1 MAVADE
7 NSKEKEKRRPRGLG
21 GLFKRSNG
29 LWTGSVEIP
38 TVDGKR
44 RRSEVS
50 SKDYKTAVE
59 KLRKLQDDV
68 ANGILPVTGKT
79 TVDQWMT
86 RWLESVHGPSLRPKA
101 LKSYSDTYR
110 LHISPYIGSK
120 RLDKLTSE
128 EIRGMHRIIQKGLG
142 AQKASTRN
150 AQLAHIVLSRA
161 LKDALREGLIRRN
174 PADAVATP
182 KHTTKEREPLDIP
195 SAKQFLRWQIDNN
208 DPLATRRAAAFLT
221 GCRPGEMIGLTWD
234 RCDLE
239 NELMDIS
246 WQLQQLSQ
254 VHGCG
259 EKTDAWPCGRIKA
272 GYCPQRKWDL
282 PPGFEHEV
290 LHRSLVLT
298 RPKTN
303 KGTRVIPIAPPLLAL
318 LTEYAKSQTGPN
330 PHGLV
335 WHHPDGRPISPREDH
350 ALWKEA
356 LEGAGLPDSPPYAS
370 RHTVATLLME
380 AGVEEMVR
388 MQILGQ
394 SSVQAHR
401 GYTHVNQA
409 HTRAALS
416 NLNELLS

>member
-1 MAVADE
+1 MAVAGE

-234 RCDLE
+234 RCDLK

-246 WQLQQLSQ
+246 WQLQQL
-254 VHGCG
+254 
-259 EKTDAWPCGRIKA
+259 T
-272 GYCPQRKWDL
+272 
-282 PPGFEHEV
+282 
-290 LHRSLVLT
+290 
-298 RPKTN
+298 
-303 KGTRVIPIAPPLLAL
+303 
-318 LTEYAKSQTGPN
+318 
-330 PHGLV
+330 
-335 WHHPDGRPISPREDH
+335 
-350 ALWKEA
+350 
-356 LEGAGLPDSPPYAS
+356 
-370 RHTVATLLME
+370 
-380 AGVEEMVR
+380 
-388 MQILGQ
+388 
-394 SSVQAHR
+394 
-401 GYTHVNQA
+401 
-409 HTRAALS
+409 
-416 NLNELLS
+416 

>member
-1 MAVADE
+1 MA
-7 NSKEKEKRRPRGLG
+7 EKKRRPRGEG

-29 LWTGSVEIP
+29 LWVGTVEIP
-38 TVDGKR
+38 TEDGKR
-44 RRSEVS
+44 RRPEVS
-50 SKDYKTAVE
+50 SKDYKTAVIKLQ
-59 KLRKLQDDV
+59 KLRDEVSQ
-68 ANGILPVTGKT
+68 GIMPVTGKT

-86 RWLESVHGPSLRPKA
+86 RWLESVHGPTLRPKA
-101 LKSYSDTYR
+101 FKSYSDTHR
-110 LHISPYIGSK
+110 LHIKPCIGSK
-120 RLDKLTSE
+120 RLDKLTAE
-128 EIRGMHRIIQKGLG
+128 EIRGMHRTIQKGLG
-142 AQKASTRN
+142 AQKPSTRN
-150 AQLAHIVLSRA
+150 AELAHIVLSRA

-182 KHTTKEREPLDIP
+182 KHTTQEREPLDIP
-195 SAKQFLRWQIDNN
+195 SAKHFLRWQIDNN
-208 DPLATRRAAAFLT
+208 DPLATRRAGAFLT
-221 GCRPGEMIGLTWD
+221 GCRPGEMLGLTWD

-259 EKTDAWPCGRIKA
+259 EKTDKWPCGRIKA
-272 GYCPQRKWDL
+272 GYCPERKWDL

-303 KGTRVIPIAPPLLAL
+303 KGKRLIPIAPPLLAL
-318 LTEYAKSQTGPN
+318 LTEYAKTQTGPN

-335 WHHPDGRPISPREDH
+335 WHHPDGRPVSPREDH
-350 ALWKEA
+350 SLWKEA

-409 HTRAALS
+409 QTRAALA